1 MPVEPSYPGV
11 YIQEIPSGVHTIVG
25 VPTSITAFIGRTQKG
40 PVDEPFLVTSFA
52 DFERTFGGLHL
63 NYPLSF
69 SVRDF
74 FMNGGSQALIT
85 RLYRAESAVAETTAS
100 AAEPAGADGGDTQP
114 VTTPAPTAND
124 EIEGYARLAT
134 PLTLRASSPG
144 RWGNRLQAIIDY
156 DGITQEV
163 VDRYKD
169 PDSDLDT
176 DDFFN
181 LKLRLGKDSVQEEYF
196 RAISL
201 HMDAASRRLDHV
213 LENQSSLARFH
224 GSLDASEDERPDAT
238 DSSEPLSFIKGADSQ
253 PLTNN
258 SYTGEAAEG
267 MTGLKALVK
276 TDIFNLL
283 CIPPD
288 KAGEDIEPPVWQ
300 AAMRLCVEQR
310 AMLLVDPSPDWGGD
324 SSEATQKAIDGLS
337 DLGLTGPEARNAA
350 IYFPQIRKPNP
361 LFGNRVEAFAPSGAI
376 AGIMARTDATRGVWK
391 APAGIEATI
400 AGISGLEIKLNDSH
414 SGRLNPL
421 GINCLREFPQ
431 IGNVVWGAR
440 TLRGSDALGDDYKY
454 VPVRRLA
461 LYIEESLYRG
471 TQWVVFEPNDEP
483 LWSQIRLNIGA
494 FMHDLFRQGAFQGS
508 SPKDAYFVQCDATT
522 TTQNDINKG
531 IVNILVG
538 FAPLK
543 PAEFVIIKFQQ
554 LAGQVST

>member
-40 PVDEPFLVTSFA
+40 IVNEPFLVTSFA
-52 DFERTFGGLHL
+52 DFERAFGGLHL

-69 SVRDF
+69 SVQDF
-74 FMNGGSQALIT
+74 FMNGGSRALIT
-85 RLYRAESAVAETTAS
+85 RLYRAESTVGDAATIPPESEDGDGDDSTPITTLPG
-100 AAEPAGADGGDTQP
+100 AAE
-114 VTTPAPTAND
+114 D
-124 EIEGYARLAT
+124 EFEGYARLAE

-144 RWGNRLQAIIDY
+144 RWGNQLRIIIDHE
-156 DGITQEV
+156 GITKEV
-163 VDRYKD
+163 VDRYSD
-169 PDSDLDT
+169 PDADLDT
-176 DDFFN
+176 NDFFN

-201 HMDAASRRLDHV
+201 HKAAASRRLDHV

-224 GSLDASEDERPDAT
+224 GSLNASEDDRPDAT
-238 DSSEPLSFIKGADSQ
+238 GSSELPRFSRGADSQ
-253 PLTNN
+253 PLTAN
-258 SYTGEAAEG
+258 SYTGNAEG
-267 MTGLKALVK
+267 MTGLQALKK

-288 KAGEDIEPPVWQ
+288 KVEEDIHPSVWQ
-300 AAMRLCVEQR
+300 AAMRLCAEQR
-310 AMLLVDPSPDWGGD
+310 AMLLVDPPISWSGNP
-324 SSEATQKAIDGLS
+324 SEATQRAATGLS
-337 DLGLTGPEARNAA
+337 SLGLSGPEARNAA
-350 IYFPQIRKPNP
+350 VYFPRILKPNP
-361 LFGNRVEAFAPSGAI
+361 LFDNRIEAFAPSGAI
-376 AGIMARTDATRGVWK
+376 AGIMARTDASRGVWK
-391 APAGIEATI
+391 APAGIEATV
-400 AGISGLEIKLNDSH
+400 AGISGVESKLNDSH

-421 GINCLREFPQ
+421 GINCLRAFPQ
-431 IGNVVWGAR
+431 VGNVVWGAR

-454 VPVRRLA
+454 VPVRRIA

-522 TTQNDINKG
+522 TTQSDINKG

-554 LAGQVST
+554 LAGQVSS